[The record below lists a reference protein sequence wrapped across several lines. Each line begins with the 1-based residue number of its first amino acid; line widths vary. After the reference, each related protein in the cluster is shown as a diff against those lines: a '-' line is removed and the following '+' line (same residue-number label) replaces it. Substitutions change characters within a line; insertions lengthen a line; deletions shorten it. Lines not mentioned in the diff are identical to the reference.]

1 MLRKCF
7 GHLLVFQSIHSFA
20 MKYLRILLLAAV
32 AAFLCNFSLLA
43 DDIEMNRFIDNL
55 MGKMT
60 LEEKIGQLN
69 LLPGNDVTTGAVMD
83 SPLAQLIREGKL
95 GAVLNVNGLEKIK
108 ELQEIAVHK
117 SRLGIPLLFGLDVIH
132 GNVTIMP
139 IPLAQSCTWNLDL
152 IEKGAKVAAKEATAQ
167 GINWNFSPMV
177 DVSFDPR
184 WGRVAEGGGE
194 DAMLSGLIGA
204 AMIRGY
210 QGNFGTENMLACL
223 KHFALYG
230 ASESGRDYNTVD
242 MSRLRMWNQYLQ
254 SYETALSAEPATI
267 MSSFNV
273 VDYVPATANKWLISD
288 VLRDKWGF
296 SGMLVTDYASIY
308 EMTEH
313 GIGDLK
319 SNAARALIAGTD
331 MDMCS
336 NAYSIHLAS
345 LLDEGKVKVADI
357 DRACRR
363 VLTAKYKLGL
373 FSDPFKYCNPQRLTT
388 DIYTD
393 ENRRVACELAS
404 QSFVLLKNDNNLLPL
419 RKQGKIALIGP
430 LADTRN
436 NLPGCWSTAD
446 RTELYSTLREC
457 MQKELDGKAELLYS
471 QGCNIY
477 YSATLQSAAAYTR
490 NIPRVD
496 DNEARNEALK
506 LASCADVIICAMGE
520 LAEMSGESASRAD
533 LNLPD
538 AQMDLLKALV
548 SMGKPIVLL
557 NFSGRPTVM
566 TWESENI
573 QAIMNVWHGGSESG
587 DAICD
592 VVFGTKSPCGRLT
605 MTMPRSIG
613 QIPIYY
619 NYMNTGRPV
628 GENQTKFHKY
638 RSNYIDEINDP
649 LYHFG
654 YGLTYSDIEYSDL
667 SIVGNNVKVTITNT
681 GAREVT
687 EVVQLYIHDIF
698 ASIVRPMKELKA
710 FKRIT
715 LAAGEAQSV
724 EFILTPDMLSFRDA
738 DGNKVIEAGDFEIMV
753 GPSSA
758 DKDLLKTT
766 YKYPLN

>member
-1 MLRKCF
+1 MK
-7 GHLLVFQSIHSFA
+7 HLKIF
-20 MKYLRILLLAAV
+20 LLAAIALV
-32 AAFLCNFSLLA
+32 SNFHLMA
-43 DDIEMNRFIDNL
+43 NDAEMNRFIDNL

-69 LLPGNDVTTGAVMD
+69 LLPGYDVTTGAVMN
-83 SPLAQLIREGKL
+83 SPLAQLIAEGKL
-95 GAVLNVNGLEKIK
+95 GAVLNVNGLDKIR

-139 IPLAQSCTWNLDL
+139 IPLAKSCTWNLNL
-152 IEKGAKVAAKEATAQ
+152 IESGAVVAAKEATAQ

-177 DVSFDPR
+177 DVSVDPR

-194 DAMLSGLIGA
+194 DAMLSGLVGA

-210 QGNFGTENMLACL
+210 QGDFSNENMLACL

-242 MSRLRMWNQYLQ
+242 MSRLRMWNQYMQ
-254 SYETALSAEPATI
+254 SYEIALSAEPATI

-273 VDYVPATANKWLISD
+273 VDYVPATANKWLIND
-288 VLRDKWGF
+288 VLREKWGYK
-296 SGMLVTDYASIY
+296 GMLVTDYASIS
-308 EMTEH
+308 EMTDH

-319 SNAARALIAGTD
+319 TNAARAMIAGTD

-336 NAYSIHLAS
+336 NAYSKHLAA
-345 LLDEGKVKVADI
+345 LHDEGIVADADI

-373 FSDPFKYCNPQRLTT
+373 FSDPFRFCNPKRLTT
-388 DIYTD
+388 DIYTS
-393 ENRRVACELAS
+393 ENRQVARELAA
-404 QSFVLLKNDNNLLPL
+404 QSFELLNNSDNLLPL

-436 NLPGCWSTAD
+436 NMPGCWSTAD
-446 RTELYSTLREC
+446 RPELYSTLREC
-457 MQKELDGKAELLYS
+457 MQKELKGKAELLYS
-471 QGCNIY
+471 QGCNVY
-477 YSATLQSAAAYTR
+477 YSAAKQSAAAYTR

-496 DNEARNEALK
+496 DKEARNEALK
-506 LASCADVIICAMGE
+506 IASCADVIVCAMGE

-533 LNLPD
+533 LSMPD
-538 AQMDLLKALV
+538 AQMDLLKALA

-573 QAIMNVWHGGSESG
+573 QSIMNVWYGGSETG

-592 VVFGTKSPCGRLT
+592 VVFGKKSPCGRLT

-628 GENQTKFHKY
+628 GENQQKFHKY
-638 RSNYIDEINDP
+638 RSNYYDECNDP

-654 YGLTYSDIEYSDL
+654 YGLTYSNIEYTDL
-667 SIVGNNVKVTITNT
+667 SIEGENIRVKIKNM
-681 GAREVT
+681 GAREAT
-687 EVVQLYIHDIF
+687 EVVQLYVHDVF
-698 ASIVRPMKELKA
+698 ASIVRPVKELKA
-710 FKRIT
+710 FKRVT
-715 LAAGEAQSV
+715 LAAGESQTV
-724 EFILTPDMLSFRDA
+724 EFRLTPEMLSFRDA
-738 DGNKVIEAGDFEIMV
+738 NGNNVIEPGDFEIMV

-766 YKYPLN
+766 YKCKQPK